1 MGMEPDI
8 ARTGEHGQERPRLV
22 LGRGPT
28 STGPLALL
36 LLPLVGLSVIGT
48 AVGLP
53 LHAASPLPTELA
65 LLQWI
70 ADTRSEPVTL
80 VLRSASALGGLV
92 PSLVFALVIAGAMRL
107 RSGRWDGPALIALVL
122 VGSLLV
128 TSVVK
133 VVVGRA
139 RPTGALVDAWSASFP
154 SGHSSRAAALIGLAI
169 WAVVRLLS
177 NPAVRAGGAVLLS
190 SVMAAVAYS
199 RVYLGIHWPSDVLL
213 GLALGV
219 AWLLAVLW
227 VTKPTVSPPAD
238 ARQRGRPLQ
247 G

>member
-1 MGMEPDI
+1 MEPNT
-8 ARTGEHGQERPRLV
+8 ARTGEHGSEGPGLV
-22 LGRGPT
+22 LRRAPT
-28 STGPLALL
+28 STGPLGLL
-36 LLPLVGLSVIGT
+36 LLALAGLSFIGT

-65 LLQWI
+65 LLERI
-70 ADTRSEPVTL
+70 ADGRSEPATAL
-80 VLRSASALGGLV
+80 LRSASALGGLA
-92 PSLVFALVIAGAMRL
+92 PSLVLALVVAGAARL
-107 RSGRWDGPALIALVL
+107 RTGRWDGPALIALVL

-128 TSVVK
+128 TSLVK

-139 RPTGALVDAWSASFP
+139 RPTEALVDAWSASFP

-177 NPAVRAGGAVLLS
+177 HPAVRVGGAVLLGTA
-190 SVMAAVAYS
+190 MAAVAYS
-199 RVYLGIHWPSDVLL
+199 RVYLGIHWPSDVLF

-227 VTKPTVSPPAD
+227 VTKPMVSPAAA
-238 ARQRGRPLQ
+238 ARQRGRPPR